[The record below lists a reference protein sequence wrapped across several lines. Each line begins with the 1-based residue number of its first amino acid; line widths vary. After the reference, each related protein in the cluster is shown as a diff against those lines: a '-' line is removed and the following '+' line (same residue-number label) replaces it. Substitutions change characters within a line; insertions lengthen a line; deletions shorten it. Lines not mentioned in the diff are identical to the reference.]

1 MVAAARRCGCGPR
14 SRCLTLS
21 GVEGTPAP
29 QPLLVVTN
37 WGAAGAVPLGAVL
50 AAVAVAAF
58 FYWRMLAR
66 ADALP
71 LPIVLA
77 VSAAGLAV
85 AWCAPVLFSSD
96 VYAYAAYGEM
106 ARIGLN
112 PYSPTPVPASDVVV
126 RAAQLQWG
134 SAFPICVYGP
144 AFVGVARAIVAFV
157 APFGQLAQLQAFRV
171 TACVAFLFCV
181 VLVYAAYRGDRTAR
195 LRAAATIGLNPVAIW
210 SVAEGHN
217 DAIALLGVL
226 AGFVLLRRG
235 FFNVGAA
242 VVALSGLIKPPAIA
256 AAIALAVVERRARIG
271 AIVGVIIALGFS
283 FPLAAGIATQLAP
296 HGTYAPQASLQ
307 AIAAPISPVAAWG
320 LALAVSALI
329 AMRAIAPLRRRENAG
344 WIWLGLA
351 AWVLLP
357 NPYPWYA
364 LWLLALAAL
373 APGTL
378 AAGVAILFSFTSL
391 LRYVPDAIG
400 TPSAPVAAALGIVAT
415 LPLLLVPF
423 RPSLSRTQSSGSGSH
438 KLV

>member
-1 MVAAARRCGCGPR
+1 VVAAARGWGCGAR
-14 SRCLTLS
+14 SWCLTLS
-21 GVEGTPAP
+21 GVQGTPAQ
-29 QPLLVVTN
+29 QPLHVATD
-37 WGAAGAVPLGAVL
+37 WAAAGAVPLGALL
-50 AAVAVAAF
+50 ATVAVAAF

-66 ADALP
+66 TDALP

-77 VSAAGLAV
+77 LSAAGLAI

-112 PYSPTPVPASDVVV
+112 PYFPAPVPASDVVV

-134 SAFPICVYGP
+134 NAFPICVYGP
-144 AFVGVARAIVAFV
+144 AFVGVARAIVTLV

-181 VLVYAAYRGDRTAR
+181 VLAYAAYRGDRTAR

-242 VVALSGLIKPPAIA
+242 VVALSGLIKPPGIA
-256 AAIALAVVERRARIG
+256 AAIALAAVERRARIG
-271 AIVGVIIALGFS
+271 AILGVIIVLGLS

-307 AIAAPISPVAAWG
+307 AIVAPISPAAARG

-329 AMRAIAPLRRRENAG
+329 AMRAVALLRRRETTG

-373 APGTL
+373 TPATL
-378 AAGVAILFSFTSL
+378 PAGVAILLSFSSL
-391 LRYVPDAIG
+391 LRYVPDVIG

-423 RPSLSRTQSSGSGSH
+423 RRILSRAESSGSG
-438 KLV
+438 